1 MQERNTRITR
11 QSEHLNNSIL
21 MDEASTPDTHNSQN
35 KKKGIRESRLPFGS
49 AGSLVSWRHVSPRH
63 TRTRSQPV
71 LDAAGSPSVLS
82 SLATRSASAHT
93 FTRLRSQAG
102 VTQSS
107 TDESVLK
114 HEQAHATLS
123 AARPLSSAYRPPL
136 SFATPCP
143 RAPPPFWACSTSL
156 RQSGADT
163 PPSLVTV
170 TGGFPHPAKNL
181 GGYSFG
187 GIQNNGK
194 RSSSSFSLGVFWRE
208 TPADLAPQHCLRGSS
223 ARETSPRLHPSHGEC
238 RHTVLV

>member
-156 RQSGADT
+156 R
-163 PPSLVTV
+163 
-170 TGGFPHPAKNL
+170 HR
-181 GGYSFG
+181 
-187 GIQNNGK
+187 GIFFRRNPKQWEAFFLFFLPRRLLAGNSR
-194 RSSSSFSLGVFWRE
+194 RSRTTALF
-208 TPADLAPQHCLRGSS
+208 
-223 ARETSPRLHPSHGEC
+223 AREFRAGNLAASPSIPRGMSPHGARLMWVPFDGW
-238 RHTVLV
+238 